1 MYLQIINNRFYKKIF
16 KSNKKKYNKIKIVQ
30 MNKKKKLKNFN
41 IKFKNSLMK

>member
-1 MYLQIINNRFYKKIF
+1 MYLQIINNRFYKKIL
-16 KSNKKKYNKIKIVQ
+16 KSNKKKYNKLKIVQ

>member
-16 KSNKKKYNKIKIVQ
+16 KSHKKKYNKIKIVQ